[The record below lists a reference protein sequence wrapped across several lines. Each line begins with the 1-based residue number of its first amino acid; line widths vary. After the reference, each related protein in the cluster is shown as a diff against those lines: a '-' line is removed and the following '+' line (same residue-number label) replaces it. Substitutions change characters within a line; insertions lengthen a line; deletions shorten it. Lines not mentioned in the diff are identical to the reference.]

1 MRLHLEERTGQ
12 LRKAAKVIFTRSDAS
27 LYLVPYA
34 MNEEYFYGG
43 RTMAAGQTEDTVN
56 FREQIAASANPKLS
70 IHETG
75 QVHVYASGQ
84 PKAGPVQIPP
94 LADYRGEH
102 LATVRWDW
110 IDGMPKMRGKTK
122 VRGPTVDCAF
132 GVPPD
137 IESGALL
144 LHANG
149 VQPAFRSQHVHFVF
163 QVASRIGGFVF
174 FAVTA
179 VGKEPLGGVR
189 EGGVTLLAG
198 FDPTLTADDPAEYL
212 YLRGR

>member
-122 VRGPTVDCAF
+122 VDRSHG
-132 GVPPD
+132 G
-137 IESGALL
+137 LR
-144 LHANG
+144 
-149 VQPAFRSQHVHFVF
+149 FRSS
-163 QVASRIGGFVF
+163 A
-174 FAVTA
+174 
-179 VGKEPLGGVR
+179 
-189 EGGVTLLAG
+189 
-198 FDPTLTADDPAEYL
+198 
-212 YLRGR
+212 